1 MTTVPVAPQRLADFL
16 ETSMD
21 VVLAEWVTFARTL
34 LGAADMNLTALR
46 DHAAE
51 MLTDIIADLRTPQTA
66 EDQRRK
72 SQGEEVHAPI
82 STSASAKAH
91 GAARADSGFT
101 MVEMIAEFRALRASV
116 LRLWTAEQ
124 DILTRVHIDDLARF
138 HEAID
143 EIIAESVGR
152 FHTSTTQS
160 QDLFV
165 AVLGHDLRT
174 PLHTVSIVTE
184 AVADANV
191 LDAHYAPLMARAVR
205 STKRMTQMLDDLLDF
220 TRSRM
225 GGGLPVNP
233 HDVDLHRVVED
244 AVDEFRSSSPQH
256 TYAVAMTGDLR
267 GSFDAP
273 RIGQVLSNL
282 LGNAV
287 QHGDPTTP
295 VQVVVRGDDAE
306 VIVEVRNSGPTIPAA
321 ELPTL
326 FGPFKRLRH
335 GNADDAVPHLGLGL
349 YIADEIVT
357 RHGGRLVVTS
367 TDDLGT
373 CFAAHLP
380 RHHTDTVP

>member
-1 MTTVPVAPQRLADFL
+1 
-16 ETSMD
+16 MD
-21 VVLAEWVTFARTL
+21 VVLAEWVTFAHTL

-101 MVEMIAEFRALRASV
+101 IVEMIAEFRALRASV

-124 DILTRVHIDDLARF
+124 DVLTRVHIDDLARF

-191 LDAHYAPLMARAVR
+191 LDEHYAPLMARAVR

-233 HDVDLHRVVED
+233 NDVDLHRVVED

-287 QHGDPTTP
+287 QHGDPETP

-306 VIVEVRNSGPTIPAA
+306 VIVEVRNTGPTIPAA

-335 GNADDAVPHLGLGL
+335 GNADDAFPHLGLGL

-380 RHHTDTVP
+380 RHRAGTVS

>member
-1 MTTVPVAPQRLADFL
+1 MTTVPVTSQRLADFL
-16 ETSMD
+16 EASTEL
-21 VVLAEWVTFARTL
+21 VLADWVTFARTL

-66 EDQRRK
+66 DDRRRK
-72 SQGEEVHAPI
+72 SQGEEVDAPI
-82 STSASAKAH
+82 SASASAKAH
-91 GAARADSGFT
+91 GAVRADSGFT
-101 MVEMIAEFRALRASV
+101 IVEMLAEFRALRASV

-124 DILTRVHIDDLARF
+124 DVLTRVHIDDLARF

-152 FHTSTTQS
+152 FHTNTTQS
-160 QDLFV
+160 HDLFV

-174 PLHTVSIVTE
+174 PLHTVSLVTE
-184 AVADANV
+184 AVVDANV
-191 LDAHYAPLMARAVR
+191 LDAHYAALMARAVR

-244 AVDEFRSSSPQH
+244 AVDEFRSNSPHH
-256 TYAVAMTGDLR
+256 TYEVAMTGDLR

-287 QHGDPTTP
+287 QHGDPATP
-295 VQVVVRGDDAE
+295 VQVAVRGDDTE
-306 VIVEVRNSGPTIPAA
+306 VIVEVRNIGPTIPAA

-326 FGPFKRLRH
+326 FGPFKRLQH
-335 GNADDAVPHLGLGL
+335 GNADDSLPHLGLGL

-367 TDDLGT
+367 TDDAGT

-380 RHHTDTVP
+380 RHRADTVS

>member
-16 ETSMD
+16 EASTE

-66 EDQRRK
+66 DDQRRK
-72 SQGEEVHAPI
+72 SQGEDVDAPI
-82 STSASAKAH
+82 SSSASAKAH
-91 GAARADSGFT
+91 GAVRAHSGFT
-101 MVEMIAEFRALRASV
+101 VVEMLAEFRALRASV

-124 DILTRVHIDDLARF
+124 DVVTREHIHDLARF

-152 FHTSTTQS
+152 FHTDTTQS
-160 QDLFV
+160 HDLFV

-191 LDAHYAPLMARAVR
+191 LDAHFAPLMARAVR

-225 GGGLPVNP
+225 GGGLPVTP
-233 HDVDLHRVVED
+233 HDVDLRRVVED
-244 AVDEFRSSSPQH
+244 AVDEFRSNSPHH
-256 TYAVAMTGDLR
+256 TYTVAMTGDLR

-287 QHGDPTTP
+287 QHGDPATP
-295 VQVVVRGDDAE
+295 VQVAVRGDDAE
-306 VIVEVRNSGPTIPAA
+306 VIVEVRNTGPTIPAA
-321 ELPTL
+321 ELPML
-326 FGPFKRLRH
+326 FGPFKRLQQ
-335 GNADDAVPHLGLGL
+335 GNADEALPHLGLGL

-367 TDDLGT
+367 TDDAGT

-380 RHHTDTVP
+380 RHRADTAP